1 MCVCVQYVVCLCVMC
16 VPACGGLCTCVWRPK
31 VKLGV
36 LLNCSFIIFLETESV
51 TEIGTHEFSKP
62 ECALWI
68 YLSSVSLA
76 LALETHAALPGFYV
90 GARDLISVT

>member
-1 MCVCVQYVVCLCVMC
+1 VGVLTDMFAHV
-16 VPACGGLCTCVWRPK
+16 CTCVWRPK